1 MTSIVEY
8 FRTDFSAMTVS
19 DYVGLAMTMVI
30 FLFMVAAYVYAFHP
44 KNKEKFI
51 SYGDI
56 PLNEDLIEK
65 GESK

>member
-1 MTSIVEY
+1 MTSIIE
-8 FRTDFSAMTVS
+8 FFQTDFSAMTAS
-19 DYVGLAMTMVI
+19 DYVGLAMTIII
-30 FLFMVAAYVYAFHP
+30 FLAMAAAYVYAFHP
-44 KNKEKFI
+44 KNKERFN